1 MGMGNY
7 IDRIIE
13 ADVKNGEIS
22 GADICVIKN
31 NEEIYRKQYGYS
43 DKERHIAMPDDAY
56 LECFQ

>member
-31 NEEIYRKQYGYS
+31 KLY
-43 DKERHIAMPDDAY
+43 
-56 LECFQ
+56 